1 MSIKQLRNFFAAQI
15 TNDAF
20 RKCRA
25 SDKGTDTVLTV
36 LKNTFCQIPDSILF
50 STTLSLHFKVYTMK
64 MKKCL
69 ALAAVIAFVLT
80 AGCTKGKLINDEG
93 NLVPKTVEFD
103 NSLPA
108 VSINGTLL
116 HAEAFGEPDSALLI
130 VLHGGPG
137 ADYRSL
143 LNCKAFATRGYRV
156 VFYDQRGSGLS
167 KRQPQNLYSLQLM
180 YDDLSGI
187 IQHYRTSPN
196 QKVFLLGH
204 SWGAI
209 LATGY
214 INKYPAAINGVILAE
229 PGGLVYDD
237 IQAYLK
243 RARDVPIFSELF
255 NDVSYPDQ
263 FITGKAGEHAILD
276 YKYALA
282 AAADGASGNPTGN
295 EATPPF
301 WRFGKVVADAF
312 IKIGERERPDF
323 TTNLGQFNTKVLFVY
338 SENNRA
344 YGEAYAQRV
353 AAAFS
358 NLQLF
363 QVNGAGHDLLAF
375 ETGWNNFYPVALQY
389 LDSLK

>member
-1 MSIKQLRNFFAAQI
+1 MKI
-15 TNDAF
+15 
-20 RKCRA
+20 RKCL
-25 SDKGTDTVLTV
+25 VLAIVISAV
-36 LKNTFCQIPDSILF
+36 LIT
-50 STTLSLHFKVYTMK
+50 
-64 MKKCL
+64 
-69 ALAAVIAFVLT
+69 
-80 AGCTKGKLINDEG
+80 GCTKGKLISEEG
-93 NLVPKTVEFD
+93 NLVPETVEFD
-103 NSLPA
+103 PSLPA

-116 HAEAFGEPDSALLI
+116 HAEAFGEPDSAILI

-143 LNCKAFATRGYRV
+143 LNCKAFAGQGYRV
-156 VFYDQRGSGLS
+156 IFYDQRGSGLS
-167 KRQPQNLYSLQLM
+167 KRHPENSYSLQLM

-187 IQHYRTSPN
+187 IDHYRRSPN

-209 LATGY
+209 LATGF

-243 RARDVPIFSELF
+243 RARDISILSELF

-263 FITGKAGEHAILD
+263 FITGKADEHAILD

-282 AAADGASGNPTGN
+282 AAADGAKGNPTGN
-295 EATPPF
+295 ETTPRF

-312 IKIGERERPDF
+312 AKIGEKEKPDF
-323 TTNLGQFNTKVLFVY
+323 TTNLSRFNTKVLFAY

-344 YGEAYAQRV
+344 YGLSYATKV
-353 AAAFS
+353 SGAFS
-358 NLQLF
+358 NVQLF
-363 QVNGAGHDLLAF
+363 KVNGAGHDLLAF
-375 ETGWNNFYPVALQY
+375 QTGWNNFYQVALSY
-389 LDSLK
+389 LNSLK

>member
-1 MSIKQLRNFFAAQI
+1 MKI
-15 TNDAF
+15 
-20 RKCRA
+20 RKCL
-25 SDKGTDTVLTV
+25 VLAIVISAV
-36 LKNTFCQIPDSILF
+36 LIT
-50 STTLSLHFKVYTMK
+50 
-64 MKKCL
+64 
-69 ALAAVIAFVLT
+69 
-80 AGCTKGKLINDEG
+80 GCTKGKLISEEG
-93 NLVPKTVEFD
+93 NLVPETVEFD
-103 NSLPA
+103 PSLPA

-143 LNCKAFATRGYRV
+143 LNCKAFASGGYRV
-156 VFYDQRGSGLS
+156 IFYDQRGSGLS
-167 KRQPQNLYSLQLM
+167 KRHPKNSYSLQLM
-180 YDDLSGI
+180 YDDLDGI
-187 IQHYRTSPN
+187 IDHYRRSPN

-209 LATGY
+209 LATGF
-214 INKYPAAINGVILAE
+214 INKYPSAINGVILAE

-243 RARDVPIFSELF
+243 RARDISILSELF

-263 FITGKAGEHAILD
+263 FITGKADEYAILD

-282 AAADGASGNPTGN
+282 AAADGAKGNPTGN

-312 IKIGERERPDF
+312 TKIGEKEKPDF
-323 TTNLGQFNTKVLFVY
+323 TTNLSRFNTKVLFAY

-344 YGEAYAQRV
+344 YGLSYATKV
-353 AAAFS
+353 SGAFS
-358 NLQLF
+358 NVQLF
-363 QVNGAGHDLLAF
+363 KVNGAGHDLLAF
-375 ETGWNNFYPVALQY
+375 QTGWNNFYQVALSY
-389 LDSLK
+389 LNSLK